1 MNNILS
7 HEQTKIDEIVTKNRY
22 GIRKLEATYLQ

>member
-7 HEQTKIDEIVTKNRY
+7 HDSPVEEVISKNRY
-22 GIRKLEATYLQ
+22 GIRKLEATYLK